1 MSKYRY
7 LREHL
12 RELLTE
18 EAKANACPDR
28 ATSLTESI
36 MSKVHQIRNERTH
49 LPRDNRDT
57 ET

>member
-1 MSKYRY
+1 MSKYHY
-7 LREHL
+7 L
-12 RELLTE
+12 RELLRE
-18 EAKANACPDR
+18 EAEAHPRDP
-28 ATSLTESI
+28 TLTESI